1 MKRTYNVEIIPIPNQ
16 LRNFYLSFITI
27 DISELS
33 AVARSCNRNYAFSVG
48 DESRQRSYNII
59 QWLF

>member
-1 MKRTYNVEIIPIPNQ
+1 MLIPIPNQ